1 MDISIVIPVFE
12 ESTKIVRDIEA
23 ASAFLQTNN
32 LKGEIIVVDDGSR
45 DATTEAARSIQVSP
59 EIEVKVLHQE
69 RNRGKGFAVRTGIR
83 QTRGRYVMFTDSGC
97 CVPFQD
103 ILRGLELLK
112 SGACDI
118 AHGSRKLQQSKIK
131 RQQSLRRRFYSRIF
145 RWAMICSMKIP
156 SNITDSQ
163 CGFKVYRGDTAR
175 LLYGQCISDGFM
187 FDVEII
193 LRARKQ
199 GLRIKEFPI
208 EWTCD
213 SDSRLYLAKN
223 MRSIL
228 SELINIKRTIR

>member
-131 RQQSLRRRFYSRIF
+131 RQQGLRRRFYSRIF